1 MLFLY
6 KITTIILYPLLII
19 LVFLRKIVGKED
31 PSRFKEKIF
40 FQKSKFISGKLI
52 WFHVASIGELN
63 SVVPIVKNFLNNNKD
78 LNILI
83 TTVTLSSGK
92 IFENEFK
99 NQENIIHKYFP
110 VDVPHL
116 IKNFIEKWN
125 PSLVIFVDSEIWPN
139 CISQIKK
146 KNIPTVL
153 LNARITN
160 KTCKRWLFL
169 KNFAKKI
176 FSSFDVCIASSI
188 NSRDNL
194 KLLGANNIEYYGN
207 LKYIETNKKNKK
219 LEKSVTDS
227 LKDRKVW
234 LAASTHDSEEKFCL
248 VVHKIIKKKYPNIL
262 TIIAPRHIN
271 RIEDIVAETNKS
283 ELKVQIIK
291 SDEAIKNETDVVLIN
306 SFGSLN
312 KYYSYCKNIFI
323 GKSLNK
329 DLILEG
335 GQNPIEAA
343 RFGCKIY
350 HGPYIYNFLEVY
362 QFLKINEISEE
373 INNTETLSSKIIYNL
388 SNQSKIDESKIKKID
403 EFGRNI
409 FDKTIKKLEK
419 MI

>member
-6 KITTIILYPLLII
+6 KITTIILYPFLII
-19 LVFLRKIVGKED
+19 LVFMRKIVGKED

-40 FQKSKFISGKLI
+40 FQKSKSISGKLI

-63 SVVPIVKNFLNNNKD
+63 SVVPIVKSFLNNNKG

-83 TTVTLSSGK
+83 TSVTLSSGK

-110 VDVPHL
+110 IDVPHL

-139 CISQIKK
+139 CIFQIKK

-153 LNARITN
+153 LNARITD

-169 KNFAKKI
+169 KNFANKI
-176 FSSFDVCIASSI
+176 FSSFDICIASSI

-207 LKYIETNKKNKK
+207 LKYIETNKRNKK

-234 LAASTHDSEEKFCL
+234 LAASTHDGEEKFCL
-248 VVHKIIKKKYPNIL
+248 AVHRIIKKKYPDIL

-403 EFGRNI
+403 EFGKNI